1 MGRQVLRGG
10 VHACEDGRG
19 GRDGSGPLLG
29 MAVDVQLRR
38 GAWLA
43 GVLVAAGHTREQ

>member
-1 MGRQVLRGG
+1 MRGG
-10 VHACEDGRG
+10 VHACEGGRG

-43 GVLVAAGHTREQ
+43 GALVAAGRACEQ